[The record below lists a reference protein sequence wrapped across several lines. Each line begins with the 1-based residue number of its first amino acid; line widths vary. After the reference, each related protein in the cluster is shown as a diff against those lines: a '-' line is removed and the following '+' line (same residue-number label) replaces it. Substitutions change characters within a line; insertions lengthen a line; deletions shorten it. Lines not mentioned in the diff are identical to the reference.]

1 MPTYRWILGFWF
13 ACLFTAHADLV
24 EMQNGDRYVGT
35 VVSLNADSLVLQ
47 SEVLGKV
54 LLSRSQ
60 VSTISLGK
68 TQAPV
73 VSATNTAIAI
83 TNTGIAEAFRKLG
96 SGTNT
101 MIPKIREQ
109 FLAGA
114 GPEANAKFNELLG
127 GLASGQVDM
136 NGLRAQAQASVD
148 QIKSLKGQLG
158 SEAGESL
165 DVYLGILQGF
175 LNESAVNPTVT
186 TNAPPV
192 R

>member
-1 MPTYRWILGFWF
+1 MPTYRWILGFCF

-47 SEVLGKV
+47 SDVLGKV

-68 TQAPV
+68 APV
-73 VSATNTAIAI
+73 ASVAKPALTVTNSD
-83 TNTGIAEAFRKLG
+83 IAEAFRKLG
-96 SGTNT
+96 SATNT
-101 MIPKIREQ
+101 MIPKIRDQ
-109 FLAGA
+109 FLTGA

-158 SEAGESL
+158 GEAGESL